1 MLTSYGPT
9 STLYFKV
16 HHFEDKFKQL
26 REVSGLSSTEDIIN
40 TFVKNEDE
48 CFSIFNYIQ
57 AVNLECDKTIELA
70 TKVRQDVDT
79 CRQEQMEA
87 ERVRSAT
94 MNVYRESLHEV
105 QQEREQLYATTIEGR
120 RTIETIARRVTALYF
135 KLQCQKL
142 DQNKHTSKNNS
153 LPPQLQSDRKL
164 TTIGGGEVSERNI
177 LKLLELIETRSIQI
191 VDAYLN
197 QLSTTKQTRRPSLI
211 LSPQMFERAS
221 FARHPSIAE
230 SDEGTESD
238 EDSSSSSS
246 SDDDDDENGFGRPMS
261 VSDIRR
267 EAKAQMKESSRPN
280 TSSSVEKKIKDVQQ
294 LASMPRHTVA

>member
-1 MLTSYGPT
+1 M
-9 STLYFKV
+9 FKV
-16 HHFEDKFKQL
+16 HHFEEKFKQL

-79 CRQEQMEA
+79 CKQEQMEA
-87 ERVRSAT
+87 ERARSAT

-105 QQEREQLYATTIEGR
+105 QKEREQLYATAIEGR

-142 DQNKHTSKNNS
+142 DQDKHTSKNNS

-197 QLSTTKQTRRPSLI
+197 QLSTSKQTRRPSLI

-238 EDSSSSSS
+238 EESSSSSS
-246 SDDDDDENGFGRPMS
+246 DDDDENGFGRPMS

-280 TSSSVEKKIKDVQQ
+280 TSSSVENTKDVQ
-294 LASMPRHTVA
+294 LIASVPRHTVA

>member
-1 MLTSYGPT
+1 MIT
-9 STLYFKV
+9 
-16 HHFEDKFKQL
+16 
-26 REVSGLSSTEDIIN
+26 R
-40 TFVKNEDE
+40 
-48 CFSIFNYIQ
+48 IFQ
-57 AVNLECDKTIELA
+57 K
-70 TKVRQDVDT
+70 
-79 CRQEQMEA
+79 
-87 ERVRSAT
+87 
-94 MNVYRESLHEV
+94 
-105 QQEREQLYATTIEGR
+105 EREQLYATAIEGR

-142 DQNKHTSKNNS
+142 DQDKHTSNNNS

-197 QLSTTKQTRRPSLI
+197 QLATTKQTRRPSLI

-221 FARHPSIAE
+221 FARHQSIAE

-238 EDSSSSSS
+238 EESSSSSS
-246 SDDDDDENGFGRPMS
+246 DDDDENGFGRPMS

-267 EAKAQMKESSRPN
+267 EAKAQMKERSRPN

>member
-1 MLTSYGPT
+1 VL
-9 STLYFKV
+9 
-16 HHFEDKFKQL
+16 Q
-26 REVSGLSSTEDIIN
+26 SSFFIFIN
-40 TFVKNEDE
+40 YET
-48 CFSIFNYIQ
+48 SIFQ
-57 AVNLECDKTIELA
+57 K
-70 TKVRQDVDT
+70 
-79 CRQEQMEA
+79 
-87 ERVRSAT
+87 
-94 MNVYRESLHEV
+94 
-105 QQEREQLYATTIEGR
+105 EREQLYATAIEGR

-142 DQNKHTSKNNS
+142 DQDKHMSKNNS

-197 QLSTTKQTRRPSLI
+197 QLATTKQTRRPSLI
-211 LSPQMFERAS
+211 LSQQMFERAS

-230 SDEGTESD
+230 SDESTESD
-238 EDSSSSSS
+238 EESSSSSS
-246 SDDDDDENGFGRPMS
+246 DDDENGFGRPMS

-280 TSSSVEKKIKDVQQ
+280 TSSSVEKKTKDVQ
-294 LASMPRHTVA
+294 LIASMPRHTVA

>member
-1 MLTSYGPT
+1 MTT
-9 STLYFKV
+9 
-16 HHFEDKFKQL
+16 
-26 REVSGLSSTEDIIN
+26 R
-40 TFVKNEDE
+40 
-48 CFSIFNYIQ
+48 IFQ
-57 AVNLECDKTIELA
+57 K
-70 TKVRQDVDT
+70 
-79 CRQEQMEA
+79 
-87 ERVRSAT
+87 
-94 MNVYRESLHEV
+94 
-105 QQEREQLYATTIEGR
+105 EREQLYATAIEGR

-142 DQNKHTSKNNS
+142 DQDKHTSKNNS

-197 QLSTTKQTRRPSLI
+197 QLATTKQTRRPSLI

-246 SDDDDDENGFGRPMS
+246 SDDDDENGFGRPMS

-267 EAKAQMKESSRPN
+267 EAKAQMKESGRPN
-280 TSSSVEKKIKDVQQ
+280 TSSSLEKTKEVQQ
-294 LASMPRHTVA
+294 ITSVPRHTVA

>member
-1 MLTSYGPT
+1 M
-9 STLYFKV
+9 
-16 HHFEDKFKQL
+16 
-26 REVSGLSSTEDIIN
+26 R
-40 TFVKNEDE
+40 
-48 CFSIFNYIQ
+48 IFQ
-57 AVNLECDKTIELA
+57 K
-70 TKVRQDVDT
+70 
-79 CRQEQMEA
+79 
-87 ERVRSAT
+87 
-94 MNVYRESLHEV
+94 
-105 QQEREQLYATTIEGR
+105 EREQLYATAIEGR

-142 DQNKHTSKNNS
+142 DQDKHTSKNNS

-238 EDSSSSSS
+238 EESSSSS

-280 TSSSVEKKIKDVQQ
+280 TSSSVEKTKDVQ
-294 LASMPRHTVA
+294 LIASMPRHTVA